1 MNYLMPCLLISIFHQ
16 ALEECVPVILLELRT
31 KFFISTYQNEFLINE
46 LLGKKKKLEISIQS
60 TIRNKKEGKHFVS
73 T

>member
-1 MNYLMPCLLISIFHQ
+1 MNYLMPCLISIFHQ